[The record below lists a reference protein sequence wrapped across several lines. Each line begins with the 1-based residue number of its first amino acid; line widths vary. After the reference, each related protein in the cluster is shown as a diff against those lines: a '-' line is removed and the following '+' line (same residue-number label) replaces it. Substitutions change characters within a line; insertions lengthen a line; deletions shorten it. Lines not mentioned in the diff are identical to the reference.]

1 MIRAAV
7 VSTWR
12 VVHPDRPDRR
22 QQGRVNM
29 FRNCLVVVV
38 GLGLVGTA
46 RAGSWADGMFEE
58 LSKDF
63 GSVPRGPVLNH
74 PFHLTNNTGVPVH
87 ISSISVSCGCVTAT
101 ARDSYL
107 APGQKT
113 VISAD
118 MRSNIFSGS
127 KTVTI
132 YVRFD
137 RPQSEE
143 VRLWVS
149 ANSRDDV
156 TVSPDAFAFGQIKR
170 GSEPSGAVTVTFLGG
185 NVWDVTDVQC
195 DSNYVKAQA
204 RMVRRDMG
212 DVAYQVS
219 AQLRKDAPVGKWYT
233 DIWLKTNNPS
243 SPRVR
248 VPLTVEIESALTIS
262 PALVDLGQL
271 KVGGQIERKVIV
283 RGVKPFRVTEV
294 TGGDDQLKVRDT
306 TSESK
311 PVHVLAVTLHP
322 SKAGEITRSLRVQ
335 TDLED
340 EGEIEFQAKAQVVG
354 NDR

>member
-1 MIRAAV
+1 
-7 VSTWR
+7 
-12 VVHPDRPDRR
+12 
-22 QQGRVNM
+22 M

-38 GLGLVGTA
+38 GLCLVGPA
-46 RAGSWADGMFEE
+46 RAGSWADGMFDE

-63 GSVPRGPVLNH
+63 GSVPRGPVLTH
-74 PFHLTNNTGVPVH
+74 PFHLTNNTGAPVH
-87 ISSISVSCGCVTAT
+87 ISSISVSCGCVTAS
-101 ARDSYL
+101 ARETYL

-113 VISAD
+113 VVNVE
-118 MRSNIFSGS
+118 MRSNNFSGS
-127 KTVTI
+127 RTVTI
-132 YVRFD
+132 NVRFD

-143 VRLWVS
+143 VRLWVQ

-156 TVSPDAFAFGQIKR
+156 TVSPDVFAFGQIKR
-170 GSEPSGAVTVTFLGG
+170 GVEPSGVVTVTFLGG
-185 NVWDVTDVQC
+185 NIWDVTEVQC

-204 RMVRRDMG
+204 KLVRRDMG

-233 DIWLKTNNPS
+233 DIWLKTNSPL

-294 TGGDDQLKVRDT
+294 QGGDDDLTVRDT

-311 PVHVLAVTLHP
+311 AVHVLAVTLHA
-322 SKAGEITRSLRVQ
+322 SKAGDFTRALRVL
-335 TDLED
+335 TDLND
-340 EGEIEFQAKAQVVG
+340 ESEIEFQARAHVLATDK
-354 NDR
+354 